1 MPIDF
6 KNSGQRYEQ
15 RAKRRKTNIILN
27 TLIVIVIILIVLV
40 GSYIFFGG
48 DNNKEVAGEGSDTK
62 NTSQSVKNKE
72 SNHKSQKNT
81 EEKEA
86 SSEEKSED
94 DELEKNEPIE
104 TESDEPN
111 VEKVIKDPS
120 WEPIGTEQASGHQS
134 SYNMGTVDWNEKLS
148 AAAYAVGISV
158 DNMTPWWVEGGNDR
172 ENEAI
177 LTVSEKVAGSDV
189 FRVYIEW
196 IDGEGWKP
204 TEVKKLIENDKR

>member
-6 KNSGQRYEQ
+6 KNSGERYAQ

-27 TLIVIVIILIVLV
+27 TLIVIVIILIILV

-48 DNNKEVAGEGSDTK
+48 DNNKDQASEVSNAKDT
-62 NTSQSVKNKE
+62 TQ
-72 SNHKSQKNT
+72 
-81 EEKEA
+81 
-86 SSEEKSED
+86 SEEVKEPKDKNEKTTD
-94 DELEKNEPIE
+94 DEKSDDDDSEKDEPIE

-120 WEPIGTEQASGHQS
+120 WKPIGTEQASGHQS

-158 DNMTPWWVEGGNDR
+158 DNMTPWWVEGGSDR
-172 ENEAI
+172 EKEAI

-189 FRVYIEW
+189 YRVYIEW
-196 IDGEGWKP
+196 VDGEGWKP
-204 TEVKKLIENDKR
+204 TEVKKLIENDKKQ